1 MPRFL
6 CPSNEDVCSVAFS
19 VLLWRLSEISDQHT
33 VSSLDAVVAIM
44 DVAAVVVVIP
54 TCALRDQMRWPSQV
68 RRLWLWRFRFFQD
81 RKFQKPRDR
90 LKCKTVAIGFCSTP
104 WQFQGKVGGG
114 EREGGR
120 EGGPSPSAGRAR
132 VHYRHSED
140 SRKTKR
146 APTAPGMS
154 KHNLCGGPLLSN

>member
-19 VLLWRLSEISDQHT
+19 VLLWRLSEISDQHM

-68 RRLWLWRFRFFQD
+68 RRLRLWRFRFFQD
-81 RKFQKPRDR
+81 QKLQKPRDR

-104 WQFQGKVGGG
+104 WRFQGKVGGG

-120 EGGPSPSAGRAR
+120 EDQALAQEGLEFITATLKIPGRLR
-132 VHYRHSED
+132 
-140 SRKTKR
+140 R